1 MERIFRV
8 SVIRNAQAGITG
20 ALGFSQLTYLQ
31 LLEGPPAAID
41 ELMKTLEADLRH
53 RDIIVL
59 LRGPAER
66 RLVPNW
72 AMARVNLAQLTPKVE
87 SRVVH
92 GDGLGLMAVLATLS
106 HEGLATN

>member
-8 SVIRNAQAGITG
+8 SVVNNAQAGITG
-20 ALGFSQLTYLQ
+20 ALGFSRLTYIQ

-53 RDIIVL
+53 RDLVVL

-72 AMARVNLAQLTPKVE
+72 AMARVNLAQLAPKVE
-87 SRVVH
+87 TLVEH
-92 GDGLGLMAVLATLS
+92 GDGLGLIALLATLS
-106 HEGLATN
+106 HEGLATS